1 MYSNNILT
9 VNVRGCRATTTPL
22 YQYDYGQIL
31 VLNGIELPSAYEVH
45 FANSI
50 NSGTSITQIGNAD
63 GVSIPDELLKNPFD
77 IYAWLY
83 LHTGEDDG
91 ETVLVITIP
100 VKQRAKITNTQPT
113 PVQQDAITEAIA
125 ELNSNVS
132 HYPKIEDDEWCVWDA
147 VQNDWVRT
155 GVPATGPQGI
165 QGIQGEKGDK
175 GDTGSQG
182 PQGETGA
189 TGPKG
194 EKGDKGDTGLQGPK
208 GDKGDTGATGPQG
221 AKGDTGAQ
229 GPKGETG
236 SQGPQGERGLQGET
250 GPQGPQGIQGIQ
262 GETGPQGEQGPK
274 GEDGTDGQDGADGYS
289 PTASVSKSGST
300 STITITDKNGTT
312 TAEVTDGLEPTIIAE
327 KYVSSNPSSY
337 SVNDC
342 VNKTAGNHVYYRCTS
357 PTGGEWDS
365 TKWTRVNACPEYG
378 NMVEGYSWYSL
389 NVNAYAPSAEEDYRV
404 FHEKNGN
411 SQWLGA
417 GLNEEYYNQY
427 FDVYIPTLYVESV
440 SKIYNV
446 GDYCIENNKLYVCIE
461 QTSGD
466 FDSTKWNEISVTD
479 DIKSIDSE
487 ISTIQ
492 ANLDLKANKQDA
504 RFTGSFT
511 HTGRMP
517 MSIIGERSC
526 AFNNLCEAKGTGS
539 FAIGDSTRALSPYT
553 FTAGHGTVANGSYQ
567 FVFGRYN
574 DTDNSKVEIVGNGIT
589 TGMVSNARTLDWRGN
604 EWLAGSLT
612 AEGGIVGYIKQKD
625 ITGTL
630 TAGSTTLT
638 LSDES
643 IAADSTFEV
652 FCSVDGITE
661 PSKSAAVGSITLTFA
676 EAQQSDISVKVR
688 IS

>member
-63 GVSIPDELLKNPFD
+63 GVSIPDELLTNPFD

-83 LHTGEDDG
+83 LHAGEDDG

-100 VKQRAKITNTQPT
+100 VKQRAKVTNTPPT

-147 VQNDWVRT
+147 VQHNWVRT

-262 GETGPQGEQGPK
+262 GETGPQGATGPK

-300 STITITDKNGTT
+300 ATITITDKNGTT
-312 TAEVTDGLEPTIIAE
+312 TAEVTDGDPTTIIDD
-327 KYVSSNPSSY
+327 SSTSSSKVWSASKVNTELSGKMNSYNP
-337 SVNDC
+337 
-342 VNKTAGNHVYYRCTS
+342 T
-357 PTGGEWDS
+357 
-365 TKWTRVNACPEYG
+365 
-378 NMVEGYSWYSL
+378 
-389 NVNAYAPSAEEDYRV
+389 
-404 FHEKNGN
+404 
-411 SQWLGA
+411 
-417 GLNEEYYNQY
+417 
-427 FDVYIPTLYVESV
+427 
-440 SKIYNV
+440 
-446 GDYCIENNKLYVCIE
+446 
-461 QTSGD
+461 
-466 FDSTKWNEISVTD
+466 
-479 DIKSIDSE
+479 
-487 ISTIQ
+487 
-492 ANLDLKANKQDA
+492 
-504 RFTGSFT
+504 
-511 HTGRMP
+511 
-517 MSIIGERSC
+517 
-526 AFNNLCEAKGTGS
+526 GTGS
-539 FAIGDSTRALSPYT
+539 IVVGDSCVASYSASSAVGAYSKAQAYATHAEGFMT
-553 FTAGHGTVANGSYQ
+553 TASGFASHAEGSSCTASGTESHAEGYGTTASNTNAHAEGGSTKATGSDAHAEGTSTTASGNGSHAEGGFTKASSQFSHAEGKNTEATNDNAHAEGEYTEASGDNSHAQGYYTIAQGANQ
-567 FVFGRYN
+567 FVFGKAN
-574 DTDNSKVEIVGNGIT
+574 IADDIDNYVEIVGNGYPNNR
-589 TGMVSNARTLDWRGN
+589 SNARTLDWSGN

-612 AEGGIVGYIKQKD
+612 AVGGIVGYIKQKD
-625 ITGTL
+625 ITKTL
-630 TAGSTTLT
+630 EAGETELT
-638 LSDES
+638 LSDLS
-643 IAADSTFEV
+643 IAPYCTFEV
-652 FCSVDGITE
+652 FCSIDGIAE
-661 PSKSAAVGSITLTFA
+661 PSKSVAFGSITLTFA
-676 EAQQSDISVKVR
+676 EAQQSDMSVKVR

>member
-22 YQYDYGQIL
+22 CQYDYGQIL

-83 LHTGEDDG
+83 LHAGEDDG

-100 VKQRAKITNTQPT
+100 VKQRAKVTNTPPT

-147 VQNDWVRT
+147 VQHDWVRT
-155 GVPATGPQGI
+155 GVPATGPRGI

-182 PQGETGA
+182 PKGETGA

-221 AKGDTGAQ
+221 
-229 GPKGETG
+229 
-236 SQGPQGERGLQGET
+236 PQGERGLQGET
-250 GPQGPQGIQGIQ
+250 GPQGIQ
-262 GETGPQGEQGPK
+262 GETGPQGATGPK

-312 TAEVTDGLEPTIIAE
+312 TAEVTDGDPTTIIDD
-327 KYVSSNPSSY
+327 SSTSASKVWSASKVNTQLSGKMNSNNPTGTGGIAVGDSCVASY
-337 SVNDC
+337 SSSAFGGYSNAQAYASHAEGFMT
-342 VNKTAGNHVYYRCTS
+342 TASGSFSHAEGSSCTAS
-357 PTGGEWDS
+357 GYQSHAEGDQTTASNSSSHAEGSGTNATGGYSHAEGS
-365 TKWTRVNACPEYG
+365 ATTASGSGSHAEGGYTKASGQWSHAEGSNSKATDDNAHA
-378 NMVEGYSWYSL
+378 EG
-389 NVNAYAPSAEEDYRV
+389 AYTEA
-404 FHEKNGN
+404 
-411 SQWLGA
+411 
-417 GLNEEYYNQY
+417 
-427 FDVYIPTLYVESV
+427 
-440 SKIYNV
+440 
-446 GDYCIENNKLYVCIE
+446 
-461 QTSGD
+461 SGD
-466 FDSTKWNEISVTD
+466 NSHAQGYY
-479 DIKSIDSE
+479 
-487 ISTIQ
+487 TI
-492 ANLDLKANKQDA
+492 
-504 RFTGSFT
+504 
-511 HTGRMP
+511 
-517 MSIIGERSC
+517 
-526 AFNNLCEAKGTGS
+526 AKG
-539 FAIGDSTRALSPYT
+539 DS
-553 FTAGHGTVANGSYQ
+553 Q
-567 FVFGRYN
+567 FVFGKANIADDINKY
-574 DTDNSKVEIVGNGIT
+574 VEIVGNGYPNNR
-589 TGMVSNARTLDWRGN
+589 SNARTLDWDGN

-612 AEGGIVGYIKQKD
+612 AVGGIVGYIKQKD

-630 TAGSTTLT
+630 EAGATELT
-638 LSDES
+638 LSDLS
-643 IAADSTFEV
+643 IAPYGTFEV
-652 FCSVDGITE
+652 FCSIDGIAE
-661 PSKSAAVGSITLTFA
+661 PSKSVAFGSITLTFA
-676 EAQQSDISVKVR
+676 EAQQSDMSVKVR